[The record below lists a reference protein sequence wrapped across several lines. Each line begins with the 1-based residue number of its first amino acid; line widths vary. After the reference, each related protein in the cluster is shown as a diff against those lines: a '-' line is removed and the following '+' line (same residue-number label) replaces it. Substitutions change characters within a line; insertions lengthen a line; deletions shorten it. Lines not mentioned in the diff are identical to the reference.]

1 MNFIIDFL
9 MFLAYLVVIYTIF
22 NFISYY
28 INVLLFEFIKKKS
41 NRLLVYI
48 IVGAC
53 FYLVMNDYLY
63 Y

>member
-1 MNFIIDFL
+1 MNFILEFL
-9 MFLAYLVVIYTIF
+9 IFLAYLIVIYTIF

-28 INVLLFEFIKKKS
+28 INILLFEFIKKKS

-48 IVGAC
+48 IVGGC